1 VKFTKIIF
9 YSVLSI
15 LILSGSA
22 CQQNNDRTKAE
33 AENLVQAGQEA
44 YPDGISEGIVLTP
57 INEEPIYPDLEGD
70 RLGEGIPEAES
81 YPSISAEEPLPYPGV
96 SEQDLYPYPL
106 SDMEDNFVYPDPQNN
121 TSDDATNPS
130 ENVQA
135 SPTPTNT
142 LAPLIT
148 AEPTPTATQ
157 EVFVTPTLTLT
168 PTPSPTVV
176 PTATP
181 LPVFIDRSLKA
192 SDPKQL
198 KLASGKVQLVEF
210 FAFWDATSKAMAPLI
225 NQLKSDYGTAIN
237 IVFLDIDDPATKNW
251 KTQLGFQQQPHL
263 FLLDAKGYILQ
274 DWTGFVEEVE
284 IREEITKALQR

>member
-1 VKFTKIIF
+1 VKYTERFF
-9 YSVLSI
+9 YLVLTILVLS
-15 LILSGSA
+15 LSA
-22 CQQNNDRTKAE
+22 CQNKNDRARVE
-33 AENLVQAGQEA
+33 AANQTEADQGA
-44 YPDGISEGIVLTP
+44 YPAGIDEGIVLTP
-57 INEEPIYPDLEGD
+57 SNEEPIYPDLKGD
-70 RLGEGIPEAES
+70 GLGEDISDAES
-81 YPSISAEEPLPYPGV
+81 YPTISDDELSSYPGV

-106 SDMEDNFVYPDPQNN
+106 TDMDDNFSYPNPQDNI
-121 TSDDATNPS
+121 SADATNLPES
-130 ENVQA
+130 GQT

-148 AEPTPTATQ
+148 AESTPTATQ

-210 FAFWDATSKAMAPLI
+210 FAFWDATCKAMAPMM
-225 NQLKSDYGTAIN
+225 NQIKSDYGTAIN
-237 IVFLDIDDPATKNW
+237 VVFLDIDDPATKNW

-263 FLLDAKGYILQ
+263 FLLDAKGSILQ
-274 DWTGFVEEVE
+274 DWTGFVEEAE